1 MSKEKDSLN
10 PKQEEFCQLYVSP
23 DTDFFGNGTQ
33 SYIEAY
39 NPERKGNW
47 YNSAMASA
55 SRLLRN
61 VKICERIN
69 KILEKQG
76 LNNQF
81 VDKQLVFLITQFSN
95 LKVKL
100 SAIQEYN
107 KLRGRIV
114 DRSENKNKNEHILK
128 LDKKTHKLVEE
139 FISFRKK
146 KI

>member
-1 MSKEKDSLN
+1 MSKTKLN
-10 PKQEEFCQLYVSP
+10 PKQEKFCQLYITP
-23 DTDFFGNGTQ
+23 DADFFGNGTQ
-33 SYIEAY
+33 CYIEAY
-39 NPERKGNW
+39 NPRKVGNW

-69 KILEKQG
+69 ELLEEQG
-76 LNNQF
+76 LNDQF
-81 VDKQLVFLITQFSN
+81 VDKQLAFLITQFSN

-107 KLRGRIV
+107 KLRGRII
-114 DRSENKNKNEHILK
+114 EQTKNKNITEHTFK
-128 LDKKTHKLVEE
+128 LDKNTEKIVTE
-139 FISFRKK
+139 FLKFRKE

>member
-1 MSKEKDSLN
+1 M
-10 PKQEEFCQLYVSP
+10 SP

-39 NPERKGNW
+39 EPKKKGKW
-47 YNSAMASA
+47 LKSAESSA

-61 VKICERIN
+61 VKVCERIN
-69 KILEKQG
+69 ELLEEQG
-76 LNNQF
+76 LNDQF

-107 KLRGRIV
+107 KLRGRII
-114 DRSENKNKNEHILK
+114 DRTENKNKNEHTTK
-128 LDKKTHKLVEE
+128 LDEKTMKLVEE
-139 FISFRKK
+139 FISYRKK